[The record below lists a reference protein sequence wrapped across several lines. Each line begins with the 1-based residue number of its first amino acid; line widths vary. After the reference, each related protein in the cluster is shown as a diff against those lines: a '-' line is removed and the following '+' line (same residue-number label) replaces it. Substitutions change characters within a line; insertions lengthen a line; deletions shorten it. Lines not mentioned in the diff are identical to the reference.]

1 MESNL
6 SGVVAVCYSM
16 VNMRKPNLYDLV
28 TLNVKGRGMVT
39 TDRSEADIVFDVSR
53 STDDENLI
61 TPFDTEVFMGL
72 Q

>member
-1 MESNL
+1 M
-6 SGVVAVCYSM
+6 VVRWM
-16 VNMRKPNLYDLV
+16 L
-28 TLNVKGRGMVT
+28 T

>member
-1 MESNL
+1 
-6 SGVVAVCYSM
+6 
-16 VNMRKPNLYDLV
+16 
-28 TLNVKGRGMVT
+28 MVT
-39 TDRSEADIVFDVSR
+39 TARSEADIVFDVSR